1 MPDQQIQNEYG
12 EEQDF
17 QDEREELVEEYK
29 ESPEDKMKYM
39 IQEIIEIYNE
49 SGQTPWAD
57 PEFPADDTS
66 LYIDPLNPPDYA
78 ESSPNVLWLRPQEIY
93 TGQDEPLM
101 MKDGLKPGD
110 VKQGMLGDCWLLGS
124 FLCLATNPELLQNLI
139 YYDGIAQGFA
149 VFQFFKNGKWQ
160 FEIVDTRI
168 PCTEN
173 KTPLYGH
180 NTNNYNGTNGINN
193 DHNTYNY

>member
-12 EEQDF
+12 DEQEF
-17 QDEREELVEEYK
+17 QDEREELIEEYK
-29 ESPEDKMKYM
+29 ESPEDKMRAM

-93 TGQDEPLM
+93 TG
-101 MKDGLKPGD
+101 
-110 VKQGMLGDCWLLGS
+110 
-124 FLCLATNPELLQNLI
+124 
-139 YYDGIAQGFA
+139 
-149 VFQFFKNGKWQ
+149 
-160 FEIVDTRI
+160 
-168 PCTEN
+168 
-173 KTPLYGH
+173 
-180 NTNNYNGTNGINN
+180 
-193 DHNTYNY
+193 